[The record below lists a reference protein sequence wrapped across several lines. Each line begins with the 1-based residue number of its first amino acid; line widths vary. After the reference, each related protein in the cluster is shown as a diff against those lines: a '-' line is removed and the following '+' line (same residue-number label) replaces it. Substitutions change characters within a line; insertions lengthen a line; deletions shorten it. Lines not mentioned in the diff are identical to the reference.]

1 MLPSYYEYHNPV
13 KILAGRNAL
22 DNIPHELDS
31 LDVSRPI
38 IVTDAGVVKAGLIEI
53 VKKSFDSSNIT
64 IGAIYDKTPPDSS
77 NVIVNDIAGIYRKKS
92 CDSIIAVGGGSA
104 IDTAKGVN
112 IVVTEETD
120 DLMKFMGVN
129 VLRKALRPFIVVP
142 TTAGTGSEVTQVAVI
157 RHEEKGIKMLFPS
170 PRLYPNAAVLDPR
183 MTRTMPPHITAAT
196 GMDAL
201 THAVEAYTCMQKN
214 PMSDAYAL
222 AAIDLIRLHLV
233 EATKSG
239 DDLEARMGMAN
250 AALMA
255 GAAFSNSMVGMVH
268 GLGHAC
274 GGVSHIP
281 HGVAMGVLLPFVMEY
296 NLDKT
301 ARLYG
306 ELLLPLV
313 GADEYSKTPPKDRAQ
328 QSIEKIKELRNQLNR
343 IGKFPITLKEAG
355 VKEEDLEKIAKTS
368 LLDGAMI
375 VNPVEVDL
383 ADALDVLKK
392 AYTLAFKEAR

>member
-1 MLPSYYEYHNPV
+1 MLPNYYEYHNPV
-13 KILAGRNAL
+13 KILAGRNAC

-31 LDVSRPI
+31 LDASRPI
-38 IVTDAGVVKAGLIEI
+38 IVTDQGVVKAGLIKV
-53 VKKSFDSSNIT
+53 VKETFKSSETT

-77 NVIVNDIAGIYRKKS
+77 NVVVNEIAEIYKVKR

-129 VLRKALRPFIVVP
+129 MLRKPMKPLIVVP

-157 RHEEKGIKMLFPS
+157 RHVDKDVKMVFPS
-170 PRLYPNAAVLDPR
+170 PRLYPDVAVLDPR
-183 MTRTMPPHITAAT
+183 MTQTMPPHITAAT

-201 THAVEAYTCMQKN
+201 THAVEAYTCLQKN
-214 PMSDAYAL
+214 PLSDAYAVS
-222 AAIDLIRLHLV
+222 AIKLIGQYLV
-233 EATKSG
+233 QATEDG
-239 DDLEARMGMAN
+239 DNLEARMGMAN
-250 AALMA
+250 AALVA

-274 GGVSHIP
+274 GAVSHIP

-296 NLDKT
+296 NMEKN
-301 ARLYG
+301 APLYA
-306 ELLLPLV
+306 ELLLPLAGMEEV
-313 GADEYSKTPPKDRAQ
+313 MNTPEGERAQ
-328 QSIEKIKELRNQLNR
+328 RCVDRVRDLRKEIHRT
-343 IGKFPITLKEAG
+343 GGFPLSREMAG
-355 VKEEDLEKIAKTS
+355 VNEGDLEKIAKTS

-383 ADALDVLKK
+383 EDALDVLRK
-392 AYTLAFKEAR
+392 AHS